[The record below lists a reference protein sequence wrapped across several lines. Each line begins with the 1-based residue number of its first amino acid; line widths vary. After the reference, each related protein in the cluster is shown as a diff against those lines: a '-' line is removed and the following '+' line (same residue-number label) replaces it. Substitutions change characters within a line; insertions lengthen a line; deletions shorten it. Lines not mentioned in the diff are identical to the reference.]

1 MISSAERQRLR
12 QLAEKQLEVFHSEK
26 NQRRVQ
32 EWMLHNA
39 CKGQRPMIHVE
50 TDTFESETITPLL
63 QCQDPVARR
72 LEADLLRGFYNITEF
87 DDDWVTPDYFG
98 VQWETWFHPFG
109 HKVSVET
116 ATDLN
121 GNSIGHH
128 FNTIIED
135 LEDDW
140 DKLGAVDFGVNAE
153 ATQSYADAARE
164 CFGDILPV
172 KIIMNS
178 LGAVPTQQVVHL
190 MGMENMCFAMY
201 DYPELFKKMMDRIAD
216 DYLAWFDYLTKGGFL
231 RPTAGFELLNQG
243 SKCFTDQ
250 LPADAVTSPRQMWGF
265 MDSQE
270 TVSISPEMFHEFIF
284 PCYQRIGAAFGRLSY
299 GCCEPVSAVW
309 QDVRTLENLR
319 KVSVSPWCDEAFM
332 GEQLRGTQIIYH
344 RKPSPNFLGVGQT
357 LDEEALRQ
365 HFRTT
370 LEAARGC
377 TLEFTQRDVYTIAND
392 PDKVRR
398 YVAILREEIA
408 NHWQP

>member
-1 MISSAERQRLR
+1 MISSAERQHLR

-72 LEADLLRGFYNITEF
+72 LEADLLRGFYNITAF

-98 VQWETWFHPFG
+98 VQWGTWFHPFG

-128 FNTIIED
+128 FNTVIED

-140 DKLGAVDFGVNAE
+140 DKLGAVDFGVNVK
-153 ATQSYADAARE
+153 ATENYADAARE

-178 LGAVPTQQVVHL
+178 LVAVPTQQVVHL

-250 LPADAVTSPRQMWGF
+250 LPADAVTSPPPDVGLYGF
-265 MDSQE
+265 
-270 TVSISPEMFHEFIF
+270 P
-284 PCYQRIGAAFGRLSY
+284 G
-299 GCCEPVSAVW
+299 
-309 QDVRTLENLR
+309 N
-319 KVSVSPWCDEAFM
+319 
-332 GEQLRGTQIIYH
+332 GEHL
-344 RKPSPNFLGVGQT
+344 P
-357 LDEEALRQ
+357 
-365 HFRTT
+365 
-370 LEAARGC
+370 
-377 TLEFTQRDVYTIAND
+377 
-392 PDKVRR
+392 R
-398 YVAILREEIA
+398 YVPRVHLPLLPAHRRRLRPPFLRLLRAGERCLAGCAHSGKSAQGECF
-408 NHWQP
+408 PLV